1 MKIALVHCPVWGTRE
16 PPLSIVSLAASLK
29 SKGHEVKSYDINNRL
44 YKSRSENMQNLW
56 AWEQSFFWY
65 DKESV
70 KVYFSTLNSVLK
82 SYYDEIL
89 APNPK
94 VIGFSIAASSY
105 YATLEFAKEL
115 KKLNK
120 DLIIVFGGKFFN
132 AKTNIDRAFN
142 ESPVDFIIQGEG
154 DMVLPELAEMLEKN
168 ENPAKCPGVY
178 FKDNVKVLYAGESAQ
193 LKNLDNLP
201 YMDFS
206 DLKICDYDDNEHI
219 AIMSSR
225 GCVWNCSFCSSREF
239 WNGYREMSAERLH
252 QEIAYHKSYFPEK
265 CHIDFQDLVF
275 NANISRLE
283 EICDLLINYPPFGDK
298 LVWTANAIV
307 NAKMTKPIIEKMAK
321 AGCKKLIFGIESG
334 SQRVLK
340 LMNKNYNINDA
351 KRIIKECS
359 EEGIKVT
366 GNFMFGFP
374 GESDVDFKET
384 LDFIRDTGK
393 YFERVYPSRSYCA
406 IEESS
411 EMYSNPG
418 KFGIKI
424 PFSHH
429 LYWESLDGK
438 NTYPVRLKRCKEFEK
453 LCLDLGV
460 RIDCGVKTSVEADE
474 WFNLGYYY
482 EFIGDLKKAIEYFDR
497 FLKIDPKNE
506 VIVNKLRGLKTKQ
519 QALAEK

>member
-29 SKGHEVKSYDINNRL
+29 SKGHGVKSYDINNRL
-44 YKSRSENMQNLW
+44 YKNRTENIKNLW
-56 AWEQSFFWY
+56 AWEQSSFWY
-65 DKESV
+65 EKESV
-70 KVYFSTLNSVLK
+70 KEYFCTLESVLNR
-82 SYYDEIL
+82 YYDEIL
-89 APNPK
+89 KPNPK

-105 YATLEFAKEL
+105 YSSVEFAKAL
-115 KKLNK
+115 KKINK
-120 DLIIVFGGKFFN
+120 DIIVVFGGKFFN
-132 AKTNIDRAFN
+132 SNKNIDTAFTQT
-142 ESPVDFIIQGEG
+142 PVDFIIQGEG
-154 DMVLPELAEMLEKN
+154 DIVFPELVETLEKK
-168 ENPAKCPGVY
+168 ENPIKCPGVY
-178 FKDNVKVLYAGESAQ
+178 LKENGKVLYSGDSEQ

-206 DLKICDYDDNEHI
+206 DLKIDDYDDNEHI

-225 GCVWNCSFCSSREF
+225 GCVWNCSFCSSRAF
-239 WNGYREMSAERLH
+239 WIGYREMSAERLH
-252 QEIAYHKSYFPEK
+252 QEIVYHKSYYPEK

-283 EICDLLINYPPFGDK
+283 EFCDLLINYPPFGEK

-334 SQRVLK
+334 SQRVLN
-340 LMNKNYNINDA
+340 LMNKNYNVEDA

-359 EEGIKVT
+359 EAGIKVT

-374 GESDVDFKET
+374 GETDEDFKET
-384 LDFIRDTGK
+384 LDFIKDTGK

-411 EMYSNPG
+411 EMYSNPE
-418 KFGIKI
+418 KFGIKT

-438 NTYPVRLKRCKEFEK
+438 NIYPVRLKRCKEFEK

-474 WFNLGYYY
+474 WFNLGYYHD
-482 EFIGDLKKAIEYFDR
+482 FLGDSPTAVKYFEK
-497 FLKIDPKNE
+497 FLEIDPNNE
-506 VIVNKLRGLKTKQ
+506 VIVNKVKGL
-519 QALAEK
+519 LASK

>member
-29 SKGHEVKSYDINNRL
+29 SRGHEVKSFDINNRL
-44 YKSRSENMQNLW
+44 YKNRSENMKNLW

-65 DKESV
+65 DKGSV
-70 KVYFSTLNSVLK
+70 REYFLRLDKELSR
-82 SYYDEIL
+82 YYDEIL
-89 APNPK
+89 KPDPQI
-94 VIGFSIAASSY
+94 IGFSIAASSY
-105 YATLEFAKEL
+105 YSSVEFAKAL
-115 KKLNK
+115 KKINK
-120 DLIIVFGGKFFN
+120 GLIIVFGGKFFN
-132 AKTNIDRAFN
+132 TKTNIDTAF
-142 ESPVDFIIQGEG
+142 EETPVDYIIQGEG
-154 DMVLPELAEMLEKN
+154 DIVFPELAEALEKKN
-168 ENPAKCPGVY
+168 NPADRPGVY
-178 FKDNVKVLYAGESAQ
+178 FKKNDQVVYSGVSDQ

-206 DLKICDYDDNEHI
+206 DLKINDYDDNEHM

-225 GCVWNCSFCSSREF
+225 GCVWSCSFCSSRAF

-252 QEIAYHKSYFPEK
+252 QEIVYHKSFYPEK

-283 EICDLLINYPPFGDK
+283 EFCDLLINYPPFGDK
-298 LVWTANAIV
+298 IVWTANAIV
-307 NAKMTKPIIEKMAK
+307 NAKMTKPIIEKMVK

-334 SQRVLK
+334 SQRVLN
-340 LMNKNYNINDA
+340 LMNKKYNVNDA
-351 KRIIKECS
+351 KRIIKEAS
-359 EEGIKVT
+359 EAGIKVT

-374 GESDVDFKET
+374 GETDEDFKET

-411 EMYSNPG
+411 EMYNSPE
-418 KFGIKI
+418 KFGIKT

-438 NTYPVRLKRCKEFEK
+438 NIYPVRLKRCKDFEK
-453 LCLDLGV
+453 LCLDLNV

-482 EFIGDLKKAIEYFDR
+482 DYLGDSASAIKYFGK
-497 FLKIDPKNE
+497 FLAIDPNNE
-506 VIVNKLRGLKTKQ
+506 VIVNKVKELQKSK
-519 QALAEK
+519 